1 MDTGE
6 KLSGPRPC
14 TMDSGYPSPR
24 GIFTTPPSAEVLM
37 RGGRLPRIASKDRE
51 RAAVS
56 TTAQLGSHLSFQFG
70 SDRFGYLLASFLGPT
85 LLAALSR
92 YHRDRS

>member
-6 KLSGPRPC
+6 KLSGPRP
-14 TMDSGYPSPR
+14 MDSGYPSPR

-51 RAAVS
+51 RVAVS

-70 SDRFGYLLASFLGPT
+70 SDRFGYLLATSFLGPT